1 MKESKKN
8 KYKAYRKYDVIY
20 ADFGR
25 SFAGVEGGVRPGIVM
40 TDDSENKAQLL
51 IVPLSTKIKNV
62 PIHVVIEP
70 SDVKGFRL
78 QKRSDFMP
86 EDMRCIP
93 KGFVRAHIGYL
104 RKDNSVR
111 EKVDASVAELFGFK
125 DMEDES
131 NGK

>member
-1 MKESKKN
+1 MC
-8 KYKAYRKYDVIY
+8 IY
-20 ADFGR
+20 IICK
-25 SFAGVEGGVRPGIVM
+25 P
-40 TDDSENKAQLL
+40 KC
-51 IVPLSTKIKNV
+51 TKSDNLG
-62 PIHVVIEP
+62 EP

-111 EKVDASVAELFGFK
+111 ERIDASVAELFGLPL
-125 DMEDES
+125 MLT
-131 NGK
+131 